1 VHVWLHPLRVVQSI
15 ACCVHGCAIWEVA
28 NRVVQVGPWQW
39 RPWCVRIWLNPLGV
53 VDAVSGHV
61 HRCAI
66 WQVAHVVQKLQVC
79 VSILLLAVVKLDAV
93 QCISTC
99 GGYWCCH
106 RCRRCHRCWRHWRHW
121 RHGCRDSHR
130 WSWGCNRWVIGGA
143 KGIVTS
149 GADGCAIRQVPTI
162 VGILVAVAHH
172 GLEAAVVMH
181 HDFGALGTS
190 QDASSGGGKQSQAVH
205 TCRHTDLGSFSGSW
219 SRGAV
224 HRAHGGMRWNHQGP
238 GTRNESQGLMVHH
251 EETDKNKRSAVDGFG
266 HLCQGM
272 PI

>member
-1 VHVWLHPLRVVQSI
+1 MPLDEQTMNKSHAAQCCWKFLGSSYWALAFRPPHNERRQLI
-15 ACCVHGCAIWEVA
+15 APVA
-28 NRVVQVGPWQW
+28 LWKQHIIR
-39 RPWCVRIWLNPLGV
+39 R
-53 VDAVSGHV
+53 AT
-61 HRCAI
+61 
-66 WQVAHVVQKLQVC
+66 HVVQKLQVC

-205 TCRHTDLGSFSGSW
+205 TYRRNSG
-219 SRGAV
+219 RKTPPV
-224 HRAHGGMRWNHQGP
+224 K
-238 GTRNESQGLMVHH
+238 TLE
-251 EETDKNKRSAVDGFG
+251 
-266 HLCQGM
+266 
-272 PI
+272 